1 MKPLTERMIVVLR
14 LLANTVQPMTGNQ
27 LGRAIG
33 FHTGQDHG
41 KHSHN
46 GRAMGPA
53 QRVIGSLN
61 GLRARGLADLG
72 SRPDGLSGT
81 AYSITKAGQDWLKTN
96 YKTAAQRFRE
106 GQGVPIMDFL
116 VDGAFPRAK

>member
-1 MKPLTERMIVVLR
+1 MRKRDSSDGTRLGMLPEAMKPLTERMQKVLSM
-14 LLANTVQPMTGNQ
+14 LANAEWPMTGNQ

-33 FHTGQDHG
+33 YRLGQDPG

-53 QRVIGSLN
+53 QRVIGSLTA
-61 GLRARGLADLG
+61 LRSRGLVDFG

-81 AYSITKAGQDWLKTN
+81 AYSITKAGREWLARK
-96 YKTAAQRFRE
+96 
-106 GQGVPIMDFL
+106 
-116 VDGAFPRAK
+116 